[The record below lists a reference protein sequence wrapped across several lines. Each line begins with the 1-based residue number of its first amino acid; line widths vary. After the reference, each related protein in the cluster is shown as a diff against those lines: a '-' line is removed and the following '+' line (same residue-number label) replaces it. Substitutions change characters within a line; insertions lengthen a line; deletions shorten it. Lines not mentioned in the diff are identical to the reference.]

1 MMSTAPGIWFCEIAV
16 RMAASTAANCALV
29 GGEVFLAASE
39 NALWQQNRSA
49 RTVAIARGRRACVAA
64 NEIVAVIGSKL
75 NATLHKQRQV
85 GQESTWV
92 TSVDDLVL
100 HHFTT
105 PADFVITRV

>member
-1 MMSTAPGIWFCEIAV
+1 
-16 RMAASTAANCALV
+16 
-29 GGEVFLAASE
+29 
-39 NALWQQNRSA
+39 
-49 RTVAIARGRRACVAA
+49 VAA